1 METRVRFASSWVC
14 GRGSEREPFSTLLC
28 LILCK
33 WFILLMNVGLT
44 GIIYRAEKRFL
55 LIEPDGFLM
64 IVGDGM
70 GVWVLFQ
77 VGG

>member
-1 METRVRFASSWVC
+1 MH
-14 GRGSEREPFSTLLC
+14 
-28 LILCK
+28 
-33 WFILLMNVGLT
+33 VGLMD
-44 GIIYRAEKRFL
+44 IIYRAEKRFL

-64 IVGDGM
+64 IVGDGL

>member
-1 METRVRFASSWVC
+1 M
-14 GRGSEREPFSTLLC
+14 C
-28 LILCK
+28 LIPCK
-33 WFILLMNVGLT
+33 WFILLMHVGLT

-64 IVGDGM
+64 IVGYELGM
-70 GVWVLFQ
+70 WVLFQ